1 MGVAREAPKLPNK
14 QTLTASVVLSEC
26 GPPRRRGLGRKV
38 WRRGR
43 VAIDERR
50 EEMHRRKLWLF
61 AGGVLAALALA
72 ATGSGRGSG
81 AGRGQGEKGRPPG
94 VGAGAGRGA

>member
-1 MGVAREAPKLPNK
+1 LHMGVSREAEFPNK
-14 QTLTASVVLSEC
+14 ETRNASLVLSEC

-50 EEMHRRKLWLF
+50 E
-61 AGGVLAALALA
+61 
-72 ATGSGRGSG
+72 
-81 AGRGQGEKGRPPG
+81 
-94 VGAGAGRGA
+94 